1 MLKYSR
7 SSRGDGLSR
16 ARYGTPTRSVSE
28 DGASEDGARVSR
40 GAQFSATRTDVLAY
54 AAGWCFGRHRSCSRV
69 GHCGQARR
77 LPYESFRAETVHRQI
92 RQFRFSKSLFL
103 IATRIQR
110 EKLAKVCPITM
121 ERDGTGRGD
130 GWIEDAAMMRRLV
143 DRGGGLTTA
152 QWMGRGLWFL
162 AWIVL
167 VARAS
172 QSVVGAEP
180 SPVWRSDFKAALL
193 EAEQRRLPLL
203 VHFYADWCMPC
214 QRMERDVFTSPK
226 VKEFL
231 GTHFVAVKL
240 NSDNH
245 QDIVRRYGVET
256 LPSDLVIDSL
266 TGKVLVLH
274 SDFLDTTRYLS
285 LATQAEAR
293 FIQVHAA
300 DLKPDNGIE
309 VAATDKPRTGNSG
322 PGNATSPAATPQ
334 PTKVGEVEL
343 GDPQPVVG
351 LDGFSPVALAKH
363 RKWTRGSARFAWDHK
378 DVMYHFS
385 SRAELLEFRNDPD
398 AFAPKLL
405 GCDPVILWETDRA
418 VAGDIQ
424 YGAFFDGELYLF
436 KTDERRKQFKAQPDK
451 FIRLQHALK
460 IDQIERTAMR

>member
-1 MLKYSR
+1 M
-7 SSRGDGLSR
+7 
-16 ARYGTPTRSVSE
+16 
-28 DGASEDGARVSR
+28 
-40 GAQFSATRTDVLAY
+40 
-54 AAGWCFGRHRSCSRV
+54 
-69 GHCGQARR
+69 
-77 LPYESFRAETVHRQI
+77 
-92 RQFRFSKSLFL
+92 
-103 IATRIQR
+103 
-110 EKLAKVCPITM
+110 
-121 ERDGTGRGD
+121 
-130 GWIEDAAMMRRLV
+130 
-143 DRGGGLTTA
+143 
-152 QWMGRGLWFL
+152 
-162 AWIVL
+162 
-167 VARAS
+167 AS
-172 QSVVGAEP
+172 QTVVGAEP
-180 SPVWRSDFKAALL
+180 SPVWRSNFKAALL

-226 VKEFL
+226 LKEFL

-240 NSDNH
+240 DSDHH

-274 SDFLDTTRYLS
+274 SDFLDTTRYLT

-300 DLKPDNGIE
+300 DLKPETEKDS
-309 VAATDKPRTGNSG
+309 AATDGTGSSG
-322 PGNATSPAATPQ
+322 TGAASSTPAASLT
-334 PTKVGEVEL
+334 TKAGEVEL

-363 RKWTRGSARFAWDHK
+363 RKWTRGSARFAWDYK
-378 DVMYHFS
+378 DVMYHFT
-385 SRAELLEFRNDPD
+385 SRAELLEFRNDPE

>member
-1 MLKYSR
+1 
-7 SSRGDGLSR
+7 
-16 ARYGTPTRSVSE
+16 
-28 DGASEDGARVSR
+28 
-40 GAQFSATRTDVLAY
+40 
-54 AAGWCFGRHRSCSRV
+54 
-69 GHCGQARR
+69 
-77 LPYESFRAETVHRQI
+77 
-92 RQFRFSKSLFL
+92 
-103 IATRIQR
+103 
-110 EKLAKVCPITM
+110 
-121 ERDGTGRGD
+121 
-130 GWIEDAAMMRRLV
+130 
-143 DRGGGLTTA
+143 
-152 QWMGRGLWFL
+152 MGRGLWFL
-162 AWIVL
+162 AWVAL
-167 VARAS
+167 VAMAS
-172 QSVVGAEP
+172 QTVVGAEP
-180 SPVWRSDFKAALL
+180 SPVWRSNFKAALL

-226 VKEFL
+226 LKEFL

-240 NSDNH
+240 DSDHH

-274 SDFLDTTRYLS
+274 SDFLDTTRYLT

-300 DLKPDNGIE
+300 DLKPENEKDS
-309 VAATDKPRTGNSG
+309 AATDGTGSSG
-322 PGNATSPAATPQ
+322 TGAASSTPAASLT
-334 PTKVGEVEL
+334 TKAGEVEL

-363 RKWTRGSARFAWDHK
+363 RKWTRGSARFAWDYK
-378 DVMYHFS
+378 DVMYHFT
-385 SRAELLEFRNDPD
+385 SRAELLEFRNDPE

>member
-1 MLKYSR
+1 
-7 SSRGDGLSR
+7 
-16 ARYGTPTRSVSE
+16 
-28 DGASEDGARVSR
+28 
-40 GAQFSATRTDVLAY
+40 
-54 AAGWCFGRHRSCSRV
+54 
-69 GHCGQARR
+69 
-77 LPYESFRAETVHRQI
+77 
-92 RQFRFSKSLFL
+92 
-103 IATRIQR
+103 
-110 EKLAKVCPITM
+110 
-121 ERDGTGRGD
+121 
-130 GWIEDAAMMRRLV
+130 MMRRLV
-143 DRGGGLTTA
+143 DRDGGLTTT

-162 AWIVL
+162 AWVTL
-167 VARAS
+167 VAMAS
-172 QSVVGAEP
+172 HTVVGAEP

-214 QRMERDVFTSPK
+214 QRMERDVFTAPK

-240 NSDNH
+240 NSDHH

-300 DLKPDNGIE
+300 DLKPENVKDS
-309 VAATDKPRTGNSG
+309 VPTDGTGSSG
-322 PGNATSPAATPQ
+322 TGDASSKPAASVPA
-334 PTKVGEVEL
+334 KVGEVEL

-363 RKWTRGSARFAWDHK
+363 RKWTRGSARFAWDYK
-378 DVMYHFS
+378 DVMYHFA
-385 SRAELLEFRNDPD
+385 SRAELLEFRNDPE

>member
-1 MLKYSR
+1 MMRQLDDRNS
-7 SSRGDGLSR
+7 GLS
-16 ARYGTPTRSVSE
+16 TTR
-28 DGASEDGARVSR
+28 
-40 GAQFSATRTDVLAY
+40 
-54 AAGWCFGRHRSCSRV
+54 
-69 GHCGQARR
+69 
-77 LPYESFRAETVHRQI
+77 
-92 RQFRFSKSLFL
+92 
-103 IATRIQR
+103 
-110 EKLAKVCPITM
+110 
-121 ERDGTGRGD
+121 
-130 GWIEDAAMMRRLV
+130 
-143 DRGGGLTTA
+143 
-152 QWMGRGLWFL
+152 WMGRGLWFL
-162 AWIVL
+162 AWIAL
-167 VARAS
+167 MAMATRT
-172 QSVVGAEP
+172 VVGAEP
-180 SPVWRSDFKAALL
+180 SPVWRTDFKAALL

-214 QRMERDVFTSPK
+214 QRMERDVFTAPK

-285 LATQAEAR
+285 LASQAEAR

-300 DLKPDNGIE
+300 DLRPDNGTE
-309 VAATDKPRTGNSG
+309 VAATDGSKPGASTTGETAKK
-322 PGNATSPAATPQ
+322 PVVPQ
-334 PTKVGEVEL
+334 TAKAGEVEL

-385 SRAELLEFRNDPD
+385 SREELLEFRNDPD

-436 KTDERRKQFKAQPDK
+436 KTDERRKQFKSQPDK

-460 IDQIERTAMR
+460 IDQVERTAMR

>member
-1 MLKYSR
+1 M
-7 SSRGDGLSR
+7 
-16 ARYGTPTRSVSE
+16 
-28 DGASEDGARVSR
+28 
-40 GAQFSATRTDVLAY
+40 
-54 AAGWCFGRHRSCSRV
+54 
-69 GHCGQARR
+69 
-77 LPYESFRAETVHRQI
+77 
-92 RQFRFSKSLFL
+92 
-103 IATRIQR
+103 
-110 EKLAKVCPITM
+110 
-121 ERDGTGRGD
+121 
-130 GWIEDAAMMRRLV
+130 
-143 DRGGGLTTA
+143 
-152 QWMGRGLWFL
+152 
-162 AWIVL
+162 
-167 VARAS
+167 AS
-172 QSVVGAEP
+172 QTVVGAEP
-180 SPVWRSDFKAALL
+180 SPVWRSNFKAALL

-226 VKEFL
+226 LKEFL

-240 NSDNH
+240 DSDHH

-274 SDFLDTTRYLS
+274 SDFLDTTRYLT

-300 DLKPDNGIE
+300 DLKPENEKDS
-309 VAATDKPRTGNSG
+309 AATDGTGSSG
-322 PGNATSPAATPQ
+322 TGAASSTPAASLT
-334 PTKVGEVEL
+334 TKAGEVEL

-363 RKWTRGSARFAWDHK
+363 RKWTRGSARFAWDYK
-378 DVMYHFS
+378 DVMYHFT
-385 SRAELLEFRNDPD
+385 SRAELLEFRNDPE

>member
-1 MLKYSR
+1 
-7 SSRGDGLSR
+7 
-16 ARYGTPTRSVSE
+16 
-28 DGASEDGARVSR
+28 
-40 GAQFSATRTDVLAY
+40 
-54 AAGWCFGRHRSCSRV
+54 
-69 GHCGQARR
+69 
-77 LPYESFRAETVHRQI
+77 
-92 RQFRFSKSLFL
+92 
-103 IATRIQR
+103 
-110 EKLAKVCPITM
+110 
-121 ERDGTGRGD
+121 
-130 GWIEDAAMMRRLV
+130 MMSRLV
-143 DRGGGLTTA
+143 DRDGGLITT

-162 AWIVL
+162 AWVAL
-167 VARAS
+167 VAMAS
-172 QSVVGAEP
+172 QTVVGAEP
-180 SPVWRSDFKAALL
+180 SPVWRSNFKAALL

-226 VKEFL
+226 LKEFL

-240 NSDNH
+240 DSDHH

-274 SDFLDTTRYLS
+274 SDFLDTTRYLT

-300 DLKPDNGIE
+300 DLKPETEKDS
-309 VAATDKPRTGNSG
+309 AATDGTGSSG
-322 PGNATSPAATPQ
+322 TGAASSTPAASLT
-334 PTKVGEVEL
+334 TKAGEVEL

-363 RKWTRGSARFAWDHK
+363 RKWTRGSARFAWDYK
-378 DVMYHFS
+378 DVMYHFT
-385 SRAELLEFRNDPD
+385 SRAELLEFRNDPE

>member
-1 MLKYSR
+1 
-7 SSRGDGLSR
+7 
-16 ARYGTPTRSVSE
+16 
-28 DGASEDGARVSR
+28 
-40 GAQFSATRTDVLAY
+40 
-54 AAGWCFGRHRSCSRV
+54 
-69 GHCGQARR
+69 
-77 LPYESFRAETVHRQI
+77 
-92 RQFRFSKSLFL
+92 
-103 IATRIQR
+103 
-110 EKLAKVCPITM
+110 
-121 ERDGTGRGD
+121 
-130 GWIEDAAMMRRLV
+130 
-143 DRGGGLTTA
+143 
-152 QWMGRGLWFL
+152 MGRGLWFL
-162 AWIVL
+162 AWVAL
-167 VARAS
+167 VAMAS
-172 QSVVGAEP
+172 QTVVGAEP
-180 SPVWRSDFKAALL
+180 SPVWRSNFKAALL

-226 VKEFL
+226 LKEFL

-240 NSDNH
+240 DSDHH

-274 SDFLDTTRYLS
+274 SDFLDTTRYLT

-300 DLKPDNGIE
+300 DLKPETEKDS
-309 VAATDKPRTGNSG
+309 AATDGTGSSG
-322 PGNATSPAATPQ
+322 TGAASSTPAASLT
-334 PTKVGEVEL
+334 TKAGEVEL

-363 RKWTRGSARFAWDHK
+363 RKWTRGSARFAWDYK
-378 DVMYHFS
+378 DVMYHFT
-385 SRAELLEFRNDPD
+385 SRAELLEFRNDPE

>member
-1 MLKYSR
+1 M
-7 SSRGDGLSR
+7 
-16 ARYGTPTRSVSE
+16 V
-28 DGASEDGARVSR
+28 
-40 GAQFSATRTDVLAY
+40 
-54 AAGWCFGRHRSCSRV
+54 
-69 GHCGQARR
+69 RR
-77 LPYESFRAETVHRQI
+77 LEN
-92 RQFRFSKSLFL
+92 
-103 IATRIQR
+103 
-110 EKLAKVCPITM
+110 
-121 ERDGTGRGD
+121 
-130 GWIEDAAMMRRLV
+130 
-143 DRGGGLTTA
+143 RGGGATTV
-152 QWMGRGLWFL
+152 QWMRRGMWFL
-162 AWIVL
+162 AWVSL
-167 VARAS
+167 VAMAS
-172 QSVVGAEP
+172 QTVVGAEP
-180 SPVWRSDFKAALL
+180 SSVWRSDFKAALL
-193 EAEQRRLPLL
+193 EAEERRLPLL

-240 NSDNH
+240 NSDHN
-245 QDIVRRYGVET
+245 QDVVRRYGVET

-266 TGKVLVLH
+266 TGKVLVRH
-274 SDFLDTTRYLS
+274 SDFLDSTKYLS

-300 DLKPDNGIE
+300 ESKPEPEATKPGASGTGENNTD
-309 VAATDKPRTGNSG
+309 AARPRAGDS
-322 PGNATSPAATPQ
+322 ATTQVSPVPS
-334 PTKVGEVEL
+334 KVGEVEL

-385 SRAELLEFRNDPD
+385 TRAELLEFRNDPD

-424 YGAFFDGELYLF
+424 FGAFFDGELYLF

-460 IDQIERTAMR
+460 IDQVERTAMR